1 MKSKHHLSFFLA
13 IFCLFSFSSSG
24 QWWKKTEDAEKERSK
39 GMLLFTSEF
48 QVEATYAINQM
59 YNYKFPEAEREFNY
73 LKIKYPSHPLPDLLL
88 GLVQWWKIV
97 PNTQNEIFD
106 DRFNEYMDAAIDKAE
121 KIWDDTENPEAA
133 FILAS
138 SYAFKGRLHAER
150 QHWTRATWAARNAL
164 KYLEKCREY
173 TDFSPEILF
182 GDGLYNYYY
191 HFIKKN
197 FALMRPVLWLFPK
210 ANKDQGVKQIEKAV
224 YDAFYTRTEARYF
237 LLQIYAMEGQ
247 SGKSYELAK
256 YTHENYPDNPFF
268 HRYHAREAYMQ
279 GKYDEASTL
288 SKQILERIE
297 SHQPGYEAV
306 SGRYASYILG
316 YYQLYLFRNPIEAK
330 PYFQQCIAF
339 SNQTNS
345 KESGYYW
352 ASLLGLA
359 RIAYQDKEFDQAV
372 DYCKDVLEHA
382 NKKSPQHDEAKKL
395 LSEAKKARRKAR

>member
-1 MKSKHHLSFFLA
+1 MKLKHHHNIFLLL
-13 IFCLFSFSSSG
+13 FCLFSFTG
-24 QWWKKTEDAEKERSK
+24 NAQWWKLTDDAEKERSK

-48 QVEATYAINQM
+48 QVDATYAINQM

-73 LKIKYPSHPLPDLLL
+73 LKIKYPNHPLPDLLL

-97 PNTQNEIFD
+97 PNTQNEVFD
-106 DRFNEYMDAAIDKAE
+106 SRFNEFMDSSIEKAE

-133 FILAS
+133 FILAA
-138 SYAFKGRLHAER
+138 SYGFKGRLHAER

-173 TDFSPEILF
+173 ADFSPEILF

-197 FALMRPVLWLFPK
+197 FPLMRPVLWLFPK
-210 ANKDQGVKQIEKAV
+210 ANKDQGIKQIEKAV

-237 LLQIYAMEGQ
+237 LLQIYAMEGM
-247 SGKSYELAK
+247 SNKSYELAK

-279 GKYDEASTL
+279 GKFDEATAL

-297 SHQPGYEAV
+297 SKQVGYEAV

-316 YYQLYLFRNPIEAK
+316 YYQLYLFKNAIEAK
-330 PYFQQCIAF
+330 PYFQQCIEF
-339 SNQTNS
+339 SNQTGT

-359 RIAYQDKEFDQAV
+359 RISFQEKDYDKTV
-372 DYCKDVLEHA
+372 DFCKDVLSNA
-382 NKKSPQHDEAKKL
+382 DKKSSQHTEAKKL
-395 LSEAKKARRKAR
+395 LSEAKKARRKSR

>member
-1 MKSKHHLSFFLA
+1 MKLRLPHSLFFVF
-13 IFCLFSFSSSG
+13 FCLFSFTG
-24 QWWKKTEDAEKERSK
+24 QAQWWKKTEEAEKERSK
-39 GMLLFTSEF
+39 GMLLLTSEF

-59 YNYKFPEAEREFNY
+59 YNYKFPEAEREFSY

-97 PNTQNEIFD
+97 PNTKNEIFD
-106 DRFNEYMDAAIDKAE
+106 ERFNEHMDAAINKAE
-121 KIWDDTENPEAA
+121 TIWDDTENPEAA
-133 FILAS
+133 FILAAA
-138 SYAFKGRLHAER
+138 YGFKGRLHAER

-197 FALMRPVLWLFPK
+197 FPLMRPVLWLFPK
-210 ANKDQGVKQIEKAV
+210 ANKDQGIKQIEKAV
-224 YDAFYTRTEARYF
+224 YQAFYTRTEARYF
-237 LLQIYAMEGQ
+237 LLQIYAMEGM
-247 SGKSYELAK
+247 SDKSYELAK

-279 GKYDEASTL
+279 GRLDEATRL
-288 SKQILERIE
+288 SKEILDRIE
-297 SHQPGYEAV
+297 SREVGYEAV

-316 YYQLYLFRNPIEAK
+316 YYQFYVFKNASAAK
-330 PYFQQCIAF
+330 PYFLKCIEY
-339 SNQTNS
+339 SKQTDA

-359 RIAYQDKEFDQAV
+359 RIAFQEKNYDEAV
-372 DYCKDVLEHA
+372 ELCKDVLDHA
-382 NKKSPQHDEAKKL
+382 ERKSPQHTEAKKL
-395 LSEAKKARRKAR
+395 LSEAKKARRKAK

>member
-1 MKSKHHLSFFLA
+1 MKSKHHLSIFLLF
-13 IFCLFSFSSSG
+13 FCLFSFSG
-24 QWWKKTEDAEKERSK
+24 QAQWWKLTEEAEKERSK

-73 LKIKYPSHPLPDLLL
+73 LKIKYPNHPLPDLLL

-97 PNTQNEIFD
+97 PNTQNEVYD
-106 DRFNEYMDAAIDKAE
+106 ERFNEYMDASIDKAE

-173 TDFSPEILF
+173 ADFSPEILF

-210 ANKDQGVKQIEKAV
+210 ANKDQGIKQIEKAV

-237 LLQIYAMEGQ
+237 LLQIYAMEGLNN
-247 SGKSYELAK
+247 KSYELAK

-297 SHQPGYEAV
+297 NRQVGYEAV

-316 YYQLYLFRNPIEAK
+316 YYQLYLFKNTNEAK
-330 PYFQQCIAF
+330 PYFLKCIEF
-339 SNQTNS
+339 SNQTGT

-359 RIAYQDKEFDQAV
+359 RISFQDKDFDRAV
-372 DYCKDVLEHA
+372 EYCKDVLEHA
-382 NKKSPQHDEAKKL
+382 DKKSPQHTDAKKL
-395 LSEAKKARRKAR
+395 LSEAKKARRKSK

>member
-1 MKSKHHLSFFLA
+1 MKSKHHLSIFLLF
-13 IFCLFSFSSSG
+13 FCLFSFSG
-24 QWWKKTEDAEKERSK
+24 QAQWWKLTEEAEKERSK

-73 LKIKYPSHPLPDLLL
+73 LKIKYPNHPLPDLLL

-97 PNTQNEIFD
+97 PNTQNEVYD
-106 DRFNEYMDAAIDKAE
+106 DRFNEFMDSSIDKAE

-173 TDFSPEILF
+173 ADFSPEILF

-210 ANKDQGVKQIEKAV
+210 ANKDQGIKQIEKAV

-237 LLQIYAMEGQ
+237 LLQIYAMEGL
-247 SGKSYELAK
+247 SNKSYELAK

-297 SHQPGYEAV
+297 SRQVGYEAV

-316 YYQLYLFRNPIEAK
+316 YYQLYLFKNTNEAK
-330 PYFQQCIAF
+330 PYFLKCIEF
-339 SNQTNS
+339 SNQTGT

-359 RIAYQDKEFDQAV
+359 RISFQEKDFDRSV

-382 NKKSPQHDEAKKL
+382 DKKSPQHTDAKKL
-395 LSEAKKARRKAR
+395 LSEAKKARRKSK